1 MVESGSEAA
10 RVQGRRRLALGA
22 VAALVAGASALA
34 APLAERVAQV
44 HAAPDAVEAADAP
57 KARAERL
64 VWRGA
69 DVDGDGQ
76 ADFVNPTGEDVRTT
90 DAYGCGEFGAS
101 RDSGERRHEGVDFR
115 AEAGRQIL
123 APLSGFVTRI
133 GYAYPGDTTLR
144 FVEISNPALG
154 YAARVFYVDPS
165 VQLGQAVR
173 LGAVIGSH
181 HTLERKY
188 PDGMTDHVHLE
199 IIDRRGARID
209 PARLIVA
216 RLESTRSARG

>member
-1 MVESGSEAA
+1 MVESGSEGA

-44 HAAPDAVEAADAP
+44 RAAPDAVAAAGAP
-57 KARAERL
+57 KVRAEQL
-64 VWRGA
+64 VWRGV

-101 RDSGERRHEGVDFR
+101 RDGGERRHEGVDFR
-115 AEAGRQIL
+115 AEAGRKIL
-123 APLSGFVTRI
+123 APVSGFVTRI

-144 FVEISNPALG
+144 FVEINNPALG
-154 YAARVFYVDPS
+154 YAARVFYVDPT

-216 RLESTRSARG
+216 RVEPTSNARG